1 MLKLTD
7 VDALKM
13 EMQSHFDV
21 VEQDCSMSDEYRE
34 GVVAGLD
41 AAMFEIDSA
50 PTIEAIPV
58 EWLKKKLEQKKQQWY
73 GQLGVASITKVLMY
87 WQKEQEAQECSGT

>member
-1 MLKLTD
+1 MLKLID

-21 VEQDCSMSDEYRE
+21 VEQECSMSDEYRE
-34 GVVAGLD
+34 GVVAGLN
-41 AAMFEIDSA
+41 AAMFEIDLA

-58 EWLKKKLEQKKQQWY
+58 EWL
-73 GQLGVASITKVLMY
+73 
-87 WQKEQEAQECSGT
+87 EAQIFPIPRQAEG

>member
-7 VDALKM
+7 VDTLKM

-34 GVVAGLD
+34 GVVAGLN
-41 AAMFEIDSA
+41 ASMFEIDLA
-50 PTIEAIPV
+50 PTIDAIPV
-58 EWLKKKLEQKKQQWY
+58 EWLDDRANDITRAPLFRRYAQQLLDEWQQDQE
-73 GQLGVASITKVLMY
+73 GQAV
-87 WQKEQEAQECSGT
+87 